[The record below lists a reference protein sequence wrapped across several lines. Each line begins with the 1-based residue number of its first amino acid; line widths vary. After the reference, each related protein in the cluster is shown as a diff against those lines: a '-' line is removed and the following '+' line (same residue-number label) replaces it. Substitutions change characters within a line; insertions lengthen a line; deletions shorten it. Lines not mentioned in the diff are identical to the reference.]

1 MLRLLSTRTLIAR
14 PTCRRRPGRFL
25 ALLYVSLATPLGFGS
40 LATAN
45 PSENHTL
52 SLMLT
57 SFGYEPPA
65 FILEEP
71 ARETE
76 IASLGQPETVDP
88 PPDSEPFDEGS
99 PAEMSA
105 EPSSEEGLPSGEAGE
120 DSSTLSSL
128 IDALGAPSLAPAP
141 APETTDTAAPP
152 AATIEPA
159 LVPVDA
165 AILSAVLGRPIEE
178 IATTPV
184 DETIAK
190 VEAEPEDA
198 QERVDALIQPT
209 TVPTPLPAY
218 AEVAGAGQIP
228 LPSPRPADPSSGL
241 VPVGSVPKGSIE
253 VLSAEEA
260 LRRLEEGE
268 DLFEVQTIP
277 AEQAQELYDQLQSQ
291 SRSSSTRSSS
301 N

>member
-1 MLRLLSTRTLIAR
+1 MHTLLSKHTLIAR
-14 PTCRRRPGRFL
+14 QTCRRRPRRFL
-25 ALLYVSLATPLGFGS
+25 ALLCLSLATSVGFGS

-45 PSENHTL
+45 PGENHTL
-52 SLMLT
+52 SLMLK

-65 FILEEP
+65 FVLEDLAP
-71 ARETE
+71 ETE

-88 PPDSEPFDEGS
+88 TPDSEPVDEGS
-99 PAEMSA
+99 PEEMSA

-120 DSSTLSSL
+120 DSGTLSSL
-128 IDALGAPSLAPAP
+128 IDALGAPAPSPEP
-141 APETTDTAAPP
+141 APETTDTAEPP
-152 AATIEPA
+152 AVSIEPA

-178 IATTPV
+178 TATVPV
-184 DETIAK
+184 GEPVAE
-190 VEAEPEDA
+190 VEARAQDAPENADVA
-198 QERVDALIQPT
+198 TQPT
-209 TVPTPLPAY
+209 TVSTPLPAY
-218 AEVAGAGQIP
+218 VDVAGAGQIP

-241 VPVGSVPKGSIE
+241 DTVGSDPSAVIE

-268 DLFEVQTIP
+268 DLFEVQTLS